1 MKPRN
6 RIINWIM
13 GLFLILPFGA
23 SANVMVEWQTVELG
37 AGVNSVKS
45 MWEISDAAAA
55 GSFGFNPVD
64 VIDFYLKIDTVD
76 GAYLFTDE
84 NMSQIG
90 GGTTPF
96 QIDPD
101 MQLHTPSDVGFETT
115 AGHIISWYSDPLDP
129 FNPSPY
135 ASFLR
140 FEFQDGDDYV
150 LRSAIGQWNVVPE
163 PSVYALM
170 LLGLIGIG
178 IARRLKAQA

>member
-13 GLFLILPFGA
+13 GLLLIFPLGA
-23 SANVMVEWQTVELG
+23 SANVLVKWQTVELG
-37 AGVNSVKS
+37 AGVNSVES

-55 GSFGFNPVD
+55 GSFGFNPMD

-90 GGTTPF
+90 GSATPF

-115 AGHIISWYSDPLDP
+115 DNHIISWYSDPLDP

-140 FEFQDGDDYV
+140 FEFYNDGDYV

-163 PSVYALM
+163 PPIYALM
-170 LLGLIGIG
+170 LLGLIGVFV
-178 IARRLKAQA
+178 ARRLNMQA